1 MCDREGTT
9 GMGLNIGMVYT
20 IETSLSIHERTC
32 YACIAHLDT
41 NASEEE
47 EQKVHLE
54 TGVFNAGSKKVHS
67 LLLLLSA
74 RVGIYD
80 SRMNVS

>member
-1 MCDREGTT
+1 MSVRVMLVLPTLTQMLLEKK
-9 GMGLNIGMVYT
+9 NK
-20 IETSLSIHERTC
+20 
-32 YACIAHLDT
+32 
-41 NASEEE
+41 
-47 EQKVHLE
+47 KVHLL